1 MVKPDSLAPQVMAV
15 AGATGKEEK
24 EEEEEEEEEEE
35 GASLF
40 LEQSVTR

>member
-1 MVKPDSLAPQVMAV
+1 MAV

-24 EEEEEEEEEEE
+24 EEEEE